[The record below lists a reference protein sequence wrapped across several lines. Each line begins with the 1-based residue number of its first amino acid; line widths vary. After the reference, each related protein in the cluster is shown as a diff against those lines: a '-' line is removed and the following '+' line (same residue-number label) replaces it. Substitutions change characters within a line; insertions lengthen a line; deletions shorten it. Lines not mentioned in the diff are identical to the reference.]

1 MTGKKISIC
10 FDELVKL
17 LHRHIGAQ
25 KIKRVRVVH
34 REDMLKSVKAV
45 SIGPERK
52 NEYSPEIRFARF
64 DEANFTRIIDAD
76 PS

>member
-34 REDMLKSVKAV
+34 REDMLKSVTMPCMFQRILLYLWKLLRETCCTQIFQMPRMA
-45 SIGPERK
+45 K
-52 NEYSPEIRFARF
+52 EI
-64 DEANFTRIIDAD
+64 T
-76 PS
+76 